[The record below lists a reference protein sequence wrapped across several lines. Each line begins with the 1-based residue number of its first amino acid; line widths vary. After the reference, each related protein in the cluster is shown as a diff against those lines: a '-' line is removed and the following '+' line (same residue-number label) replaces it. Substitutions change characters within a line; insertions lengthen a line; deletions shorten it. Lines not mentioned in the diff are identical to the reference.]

1 VRAGSRAAAAAAAM
15 GATAFDFEYKRFV
28 KYHTVLLCLLQL
40 KSMQE
45 AGQKRA
51 RLGARDIVVPRATC
65 SAL

>member
-1 VRAGSRAAAAAAAM
+1 M

>member
-1 VRAGSRAAAAAAAM
+1 M

-51 RLGARDIVVPRATC
+51 RACATSSCRAPRAPR
-65 SAL
+65 SSVDAK

>member
-1 VRAGSRAAAAAAAM
+1 M

-51 RLGARDIVVPRATC
+51 PGVRDIVVPRATC